1 MGLLLRGWLRIGGA
15 TGRREGRFQE
25 AGWATFDCG
34 ILLIPLRLALPPETA
49 LSARTPA
56 VFLDRE
62 SKEPVYLQIAHSL
75 MREIHRGRLH
85 PGDALPGYRTLGERL
100 GISRNTVM
108 AAYREL
114 QAEGWVISTPGEGSA
129 VAPDP
134 PLRLPGQA
142 ASTVLVPEG
151 PAMGF
156 DLATARLE
164 EVPKGSPGLLKVA
177 SGLPDPR
184 LLPGAEL
191 ARAYRRALVL
201 NRQQNLELEDPQGH
215 PMLRQ
220 SLARMLSESRGIA
233 ASPDNILVTRGSQMA
248 LFLVGQALISGG
260 EAVAVEALGHPG
272 VWEAFARA
280 GARCLPVPVDAEG
293 MRVGALAQLAE
304 SERLRA
310 VYVTPLRQYPTLVP
324 LSIERRARL
333 TELAREHRFAIIEND
348 QDSEFLFEGRPRAPL
363 AAEDRAGVVIHVGT
377 LSKIFSPNLRLGY
390 VYGPA
395 PLIALLRALR
405 QALDRQGDMVLER
418 AFAELLDDGD
428 IHRHLN
434 RMHQTYRVRRD
445 ALCQAL
451 SQTLG
456 DQLQFQVPEGGLALW
471 AQVAEGVDVDRWAAR
486 ALERGVA
493 FQPGRRFSFDGGP
506 VQGLRLGF
514 SNYPETDLKEV
525 AHRMWASLEEGR

>member
-1 MGLLLRGWLRIGGA
+1 MHG
-15 TGRREGRFQE
+15 Q
-25 AGWATFDCG
+25 
-34 ILLIPLRLALPPETA
+34 PPTA
-49 LSARTPA
+49 
-56 VFLDRE
+56 
-62 SKEPVYLQIAHSL
+62 
-75 MREIHRGRLH
+75 
-85 PGDALPGYRTLGERL
+85 GDASEAT
-100 GISRNTVM
+100 T
-108 AAYREL
+108 
-114 QAEGWVISTPGEGSA
+114 
-129 VAPDP
+129 
-134 PLRLPGQA
+134 
-142 ASTVLVPEG
+142 
-151 PAMGF
+151 MGF
-156 DLATARLE
+156 DLASGLHEAA
-164 EVPKGSPGLLKVA
+164 PKGAPGLLKVG

-220 SLARMLSESRGIA
+220 SLARMLGEARGIA
-233 ASPDNILVTRGSQMA
+233 ASPENILVTRGSQMA
-248 LFLVGQALISGG
+248 LFLVGQALLSAG

-324 LSIERRARL
+324 LSAERRARL
-333 TELAREHRFAIIEND
+333 MALAQSHRFAIIEND

-363 AAEDRAGVVIHVGT
+363 AAEDRSGVVVHVGT

-390 VYGPA
+390 VHGPA
-395 PLIALLRALR
+395 PLIARMRALR

-418 AFAELLDDGD
+418 AFAELLDDGA

-434 RMHQTYRVRRD
+434 RMQLAYRARRD
-445 ALCQAL
+445 VLCRALERA
-451 SQTLG
+451 LG
-456 DQLQFQVPEGGLALW
+456 DRLSFQVPEGGLALW
-471 AQVAEGVDVDRWAAR
+471 AQVAEGVDVDRWSAR
-486 ALERGVA
+486 ALEQGVA
-493 FQPGRRFSFDGGP
+493 FQPGRRFAFDGSA

-514 SNYPETDLKEV
+514 SNYPESDLEEV
-525 AHRMWASLEEGR
+525 ALRMRAALDGDR